1 MFRRRKRKNSTVN
14 GFQPESPPSTLVPDS
29 AVPSPIA
36 VGAYHEIKTPP
47 PLTDALK
54 NAIEKAADRSR
65 SELASEGK
73 IKPMAFFVH
82 PDGTMKTV
90 SLPLRDGLQKEA
102 LIRRILEKALAESAF
117 AVIILTEMD
126 NEGHTVVLS
135 GVSPGMKASAH
146 VNFNLDN
153 ESKTFTSWNINW
165 LNQPVRNVFIDD
177 IFDATS

>member
-1 MFRRRKRKNSTVN
+1 MFRRRKKKNNTVN
-14 GFQPESPPSTLVPDS
+14 GDQPGPSPPFRVPNS
-29 AVPSPIA
+29 AAPSSVDVHHQTKASLPF
-36 VGAYHEIKTPP
+36 
-47 PLTDALK
+47 TDAFK
-54 NAIEKAADRSR
+54 DAMEKAAGWTGHHG
-65 SELASEGK
+65 SEGT

-82 PDGTMKTV
+82 ADNTMKAV
-90 SLPLRDGLQKEA
+90 SLSLRDEYNKES
-102 LIRRILEKALAESAF
+102 LIRRIREKALAENAF

-165 LNQPVRNVFIDD
+165 LNQPLENVFIND
-177 IFDATS
+177 IFDTVL

>member
-36 VGAYHEIKTPP
+36 VGAYHEIKSPP
-47 PLTDALK
+47 LLTDALK

-117 AVIILTEMD
+117 AVIILTEME
-126 NEGHTVVLS
+126 NEGYKVVLS
-135 GVSPGMKASAH
+135 GISPGMKASAC
-146 VNFNLDN
+146 VDYRFDK
-153 ESKTFTSWNINW
+153 ESKTVTSWKINW
-165 LNQPVRNVFIDD
+165 LNQPVQNFFIDG
-177 IFDATS
+177 IFDTTS